1 MRETTGSTEGNGGA
15 VAAVRR
21 VVVFFGLVASG
32 KSTLAKLWADR
43 HGFPYANSDAVRKG
57 LAGSPG
63 ATRGLGLGEGIYS
76 AEFTRRTYDAL
87 AGFAVAQLARAPTV
101 VLDGSYHRRE
111 ERDRLRQALASQ
123 AAVLFVLCH
132 CGEAAV
138 KARLARRALDPHA
151 VSDGDWRVYLR
162 QRERFEAPTE
172 LPEGTFFTLCSEEPP
187 QQLARRLDQ
196 LLGSGEGA
204 GAGEKAA
211 SPRGRAAVNR

>member
-1 MRETTGSTEGNGGA
+1 MTKTTGSKEGHGGA

-32 KSTLAKLWADR
+32 KSTLAKLWAVR
-43 HGFPYANSDAVRKG
+43 HGFPYANSDVVRKG
-57 LAGSPG
+57 LAGAPG

-87 AGFAVAQLARAPTV
+87 AAFAAGQLSRAPTV

-111 ERDRLRQALASQ
+111 ERDRLRQALSSQ

-138 KARLARRALDPHA
+138 KARLAARAVDPDA

-162 QRERFEAPTE
+162 QRELFEEPTE
-172 LPEGTFFTLCSEEPP
+172 LPEGTLFTLCSEESP
-187 QQLARRLDQ
+187 QRLARRLDR
-196 LLGSGEGA
+196 LLGGEGA
-204 GAGEKAA
+204 GAGVGTAL
-211 SPRGRAAVNR
+211 PRGRAAVNS